1 MGKAGRRTPGS
12 PRRKS
17 DTTRRKSGSPGPGTD
32 RPARKGASPVRAA
45 STPTARRRAGSVDFG
60 VRYRDLVGH
69 LPVGVYRTT
78 LDGAILEANQT
89 IADMLGFAGPDDLR
103 KVKVQDLYVREKDR
117 REHII
122 ALAHG
127 QFGPVEFRLARH
139 DGAVLWV
146 RDYCRPVTD
155 SQGVV
160 RFYDG
165 ILVDIT
171 AEKRA
176 REALRQSERDY
187 RELFENAHDAIMILS
202 GADADG
208 TILEANQRACELY
221 GFPREEFVGMPLAS
235 LAKDAELGRS
245 RFRAAL
251 APGARTTFETVHRR
265 RDGTEMALEVNAA
278 AVEHRGQPAVLSI
291 NRDITARR
299 ALEQTI
305 REMAF
310 HDPLT
315 GLPNRKLLSDRLD
328 LALAQ
333 ARRNRRAMAVLF
345 LDLDGFKTVNDGWGH
360 AQGDALLRDVAGRL
374 AGALRTGDTVARI
387 GGDEFTVLIPELPQ
401 EEGAAEVS
409 RKVLRELERTF
420 HVGRSECRVTASIG
434 IALYPR
440 DGEDADTLLKHADAA
455 MYRAKLAG
463 GDRFAW
469 YGSPSA

>member
-12 PRRKS
+12 PKRKP
-17 DTTRRKSGSPGPGTD
+17 GSPK
-32 RPARKGASPVRAA
+32 RAPASRREPQA
-45 STPTARRRAGSVDFG
+45 PTADAPRPGAPRRRVGRVDFG
-60 VRYRDLVGH
+60 ERYRDLLGH

-78 LDGAILEANQT
+78 LDGAILEANQA
-89 IADMLGFAGPDDLR
+89 IADILGFAAPDDLR

-127 QFGPVEFRLARH
+127 QFGPAEFQLARR
-139 DGAVLWV
+139 DGTILWV
-146 RDYCRPVTD
+146 RDYCRPITD
-155 SQGVV
+155 ARGVV

-171 AEKRA
+171 AEQRA

-202 GADADG
+202 GADEDG
-208 TILEANQRACELY
+208 IILDANQRACELY
-221 GFPREEFVGMPLAS
+221 GFTRDEFVGMPLVK
-235 LAKDAELGRS
+235 LVKDADRGRS

-251 APGARTTFETVHRR
+251 VPGARTTFETVHRR
-265 RDGTEMALEVNAA
+265 HDGTEMALEVNAA
-278 AVEHRGQPAVLSI
+278 AVEHRGRSAVLSI
-291 NRDITARR
+291 NRDVTARR
-299 ALEQTI
+299 ALEHAI

-315 GLPNRKLLSDRLD
+315 GLPNRKLLSDRLE

-333 ARRNRRAMAVLF
+333 AHRNRRAMAVLF

-360 AQGDALLRDVAGRL
+360 AQGDMLLRDVASRL

-401 EEGAAEVS
+401 EDGAAEVS
-409 RKVLRELERTF
+409 RKILRELERTF
-420 HVGRSECRVTASIG
+420 RVGASECRVTASIG

-440 DGEDADTLLKHADAA
+440 DGEDADTLLKRADAA

-463 GDRFAW
+463 GNGFVWHGR
-469 YGSPSA
+469 